1 MMKIFSYLM
10 LCLVF
15 ATLVSCSHKHR
26 NRHLTSRTVYPVF
39 DTLNRTDYY
48 ITNDTTFEVQV
59 KSYAGCLYPIQKPA
73 TGQTEW
79 NSSLK
84 NPFMIK
90 VGHFKLNTFGLVT
103 GLALSAV
110 SASAI
115 QQAGGYKTK
124 QVTTTLLGII
134 PTGTKTVNDGYKI
147 PSAIAFV
154 PGIIVGFTLNNYLY
168 SPRLKAKR
176 LAKNQLLH
184 TYQVDYLLNTRYR
197 YATQGNLL
205 YRSAVVQIKSKGI
218 KIITGV
224 PSFVPLP

>member
-1 MMKIFSYLM
+1 MMKFFSYLV
-10 LCLVF
+10 LGVAF
-15 ATLVSCSHKHR
+15 TTVVSCSHKHR

-59 KSYAGCLYPIQKPA
+59 KSYAGFFYPVQKPA

-84 NPFMIK
+84 NPFMVK

-147 PSAIAFV
+147 SSAVAFV
-154 PGIIVGFTLNNYLY
+154 PGLIIGFTLNNYLY

-176 LAKNQLLH
+176 LAKNQLVH

-197 YATQGNLL
+197 YATQGNLF

-218 KIITGV
+218 KIITGT
-224 PSFVPLP
+224 PSPIILP